1 MLMSTQLSSLIQMGT
16 TQKPPSLHTR
26 LRTQAQASHWT
37 PTKQIQPHQPHWRP
51 SSTNWSH
58 IWKNLTIN
66 HTMDS
71 VAHPQHWQP
80 LGMLS
85 EIYLQRPCLF
95 LLYSISTQNLIIHCL
110 ISLHFFRSLHAFSPI
125 LWPV

>member
-1 MLMSTQLSSLIQMGT
+1 MGT

-26 LRTQAQASHWT
+26 LRTQAQASHLT
-37 PTKQIQPHQPHWRP
+37 PMKQIQSHQPHWRP
-51 SSTNWSH
+51 SLTNWSH
-58 IWKNLTIN
+58 IWKKLTIN

-71 VAHPQHWQP
+71 VARPQHWQP

-85 EIYLQRPCLF
+85 EIYLQWPCLF
-95 LLYSISTQNLIIHCL
+95 YSTAYLPKSLIIHCL

-125 LWPV
+125 LWPVYSAFDYVRGAES

>member
-37 PTKQIQPHQPHWRP
+37 PTKQIQSHQPHWRP
-51 SSTNWSH
+51 SLTNWSH

-71 VAHPQHWQP
+71 VARPQHWQP

-85 EIYLQRPCLF
+85 EIYLQWPCLF
-95 LLYSISTQNLIIHCL
+95 PLYSISTQKPNH
-110 ISLHFFRSLHAFSPI
+110 SLSHFPTFFSVTPCI
-125 LWPV
+125 